1 MVTKNIPHPPQNQPG
16 KPAPSKQNSN
26 VRDSSNSSGG
36 RILSENQRQ
45 TTVFQTR
52 PTPPDPNKK

>member
-1 MVTKNIPHPPQNQPG
+1 MATKNTPTPPAKRPTQV
-16 KPAPSKQNSN
+16 PSTS
-26 VRDSSNSSGG
+26 RDSVVRKSNDQGR
-36 RILSENQRQ
+36 RILGENQGQ